1 MSDMT
6 RAVISD
12 VLRVVVWLLA
22 IGVICWIGYQ
32 LLNGRVFTRFDL
44 GAIVTWVVVY
54 FVYRWIHAPIA
65 KEVAASR
72 ARLASKGKPLG

>member
-6 RAVISD
+6 RAVLSD
-12 VLRVVVWLLA
+12 VLRVVVWLLG
-22 IGVICWIGYQ
+22 IGIICWIGYQ
-32 LLNGRVFTRFDL
+32 LLSNWVYMGPDL
-44 GAIVTWVVVY
+44 LAIVTWVVLY
-54 FVYRWIHAPIA
+54 FAYRWIHAPIA